1 MVQFSDI
8 DEHIQAA
15 DSWQDMDDN
24 FDNFSEASQSMDE
37 LLNGTDTPGHDESFF
52 ETLDEHALDE
62 MAREIDSDKAF
73 LHDTE
78 DMPKLDSSDVGSM
91 SSDGYRGYIAA
102 GAGLFSGAIFMKAQA
117 FLMRK
122 LSSMRNK
129 SAENDDVGLDEVVD
143 VDDIKNAAANVI
155 SSTPPPGAETAA

>member
-1 MVQFSDI
+1 MVHWGSVEEI
-8 DEHIQAA
+8 PNYIETA
-15 DSWQDMDDN
+15 DSWLDVDDE
-24 FDNFSEASQSMDE
+24 FSEASQSMDE
-37 LLNGTDTPGHDESFF
+37 LLNGNDTPGHDETFF

-62 MAREIDSDKAF
+62 MAREMESDKAF

-78 DMPKLDSSDVGSM
+78 DIPKLDSSDVGSM

-122 LSSMRNK
+122 LSSMRNN
-129 SAENDDVGLDEVVD
+129 SAENDDMGLDEVVD